1 MLKVTEVGI
10 RKNFGVGDFSKWLHN
25 VARKYFIKISKL

>member
-10 RKNFGVGDFSKWLHN
+10 RKNFAVDDFSKWLHK
-25 VARKYFIKISKL
+25 VGGKYFIKISKL